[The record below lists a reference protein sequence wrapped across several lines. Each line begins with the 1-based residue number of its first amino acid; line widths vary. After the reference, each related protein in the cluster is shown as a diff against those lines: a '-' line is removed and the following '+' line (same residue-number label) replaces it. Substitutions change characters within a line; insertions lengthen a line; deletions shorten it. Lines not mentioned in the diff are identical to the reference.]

1 MARSAGYQTGLTALS
16 IHADLE
22 YTRLMDNDFTNFTY
36 TSPTTGVTYEV
47 RPHLQ
52 TRMAGG
58 MLEGCP
64 MYLQEYIQYD
74 IYRDNF
80 WVQFSLDKDTISES
94 VDVIERPERYAE
106 IGSRF
111 D

>member
-1 MARSAGYQTGLTALS
+1 M
-16 IHADLE
+16 E
-22 YTRLMDNDFTNFTY
+22 NNFDFTPFTY
-36 TSPTTGVTYEV
+36 TSPTTGVGYEV

-52 TRMAGG
+52 SRMAGG
-58 MLEGCP
+58 VLEGCP
-64 MYLQEYIQYD
+64 MYRQEYIQYD

-94 VDVIERPERYAE
+94 VDVIERPERYSG